1 MRVSLLELVGIETF
15 IFIDS
20 HVYKY
25 LWKTL
30 DSEGLKLDKHRI
42 SDLDKTEFDHLKWRK
57 ILPTKGLIQVPQ
69 FSNGAYDLPWL

>member
-15 IFIDS
+15 IFINS

-42 SDLDKTEFDHLKWRK
+42 SDLDKTEFDHLKWSK
-57 ILPTKGLIQVPQ
+57 ILPT
-69 FSNGAYDLPWL
+69 SAYFYIPNENKTFCKLFR